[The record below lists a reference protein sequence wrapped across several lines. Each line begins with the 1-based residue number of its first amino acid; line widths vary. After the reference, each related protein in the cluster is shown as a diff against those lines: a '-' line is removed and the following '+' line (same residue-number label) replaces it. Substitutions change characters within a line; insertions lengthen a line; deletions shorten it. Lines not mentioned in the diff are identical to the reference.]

1 MQSFLQIFEEPIK
14 ASLVM
19 SPVHAL
25 FGLHIVRRGLI
36 FIDLA
41 IAQVAALGM
50 AFSMAQGHEAASTEA
65 HKTAVFFA
73 LGGAL
78 LISLTRRKIPRVP
91 HEAIIGIVFVVASAW
106 GIIVLTATPHGL
118 EELKNLSEGRIL
130 LVSSAQVNSTA
141 AIYTGILVAV
151 IAIWKWTT
159 KITLSTEDAPQ
170 GWKALLFDFMY
181 YALLGFVVA
190 SSVKL
195 AGVLVVFTWLVMPA
209 VIALLF
215 VDRMWIAALVAV
227 PTSCVISLLGLYAS
241 KHFDWPTGA
250 SMVITFGACVAVAY
264 IVRLFIPTRE
274 QASG

>member
-1 MQSFLQIFEEPIK
+1 
-14 ASLVM
+14 M

-50 AFSMAQGHEAASTEA
+50 AFSMAQGHEATSYEA
-65 HKTAVFFA
+65 HRTAVLFA

-91 HEAIIGIVFVVASAW
+91 HEAIIGIVFVAASAW

-130 LVSSAQVNSTA
+130 LVIPQQVESTA
-141 AIYTGILVAV
+141 KIYTIILIAV
-151 IAIWKWTT
+151 LAIWKWTT
-159 KITLSTEDAPQ
+159 RITLATDDAPQ
-170 GWKALLFDFMY
+170 GWKAVAFDFLY
-181 YALLGFVVA
+181 YGLLGFVVA

-209 VIALLF
+209 VIALFF
-215 VDRMWIAALVAV
+215 VSRMWLAALIAV
-227 PTSCVISLLGLYAS
+227 PVACVLSILGLYAS
-241 KHFDWPTGA
+241 KYYDWPTGA
-250 SMVITFGACVAVAY
+250 SMVLTFGAAVAVVY
-264 IVRLFIPTRE
+264 IIRLLVPNKE
-274 QASG
+274 EPSG